1 MTVPHFHIPQA
12 TKEST
17 MRAAQLFLLA
27 ALFFTALETAS
38 AQPPAKPAELKV
50 LDRVEGKWRFEWE

>member
-1 MTVPHFHIPQA
+1 
-12 TKEST
+12 

-27 ALFFTALETAS
+27 ALFFTSLETAS

-50 LDRVEGKWRFEWE
+50 LDRLVGKWRYEWESKPAE